1 VKTRRLVVLVAIV
14 LLAAAAVVGLPRL
27 ARTSSFFAIER
38 VEVDGVTYLD
48 ADAVVRHLRLPADAS
63 ILDPAGPHE
72 AAARSLPGVVGAQ
85 VTRRVPGTLV
95 IRVNEAVPVAL
106 APGVDRLVMVDHR
119 GAILPFDPARAP
131 VSLPIIDPSP
141 AAATLL
147 AHIMLTDPEWY
158 AAIDSAA
165 DVRGDVIL
173 ESAGQRVRLRPDATR
188 ETLRSVM
195 LVRDYLSQ
203 HNVAWREI
211 DGRFAGRMFVH
222 RFRA

>member
-1 VKTRRLVVLVAIV
+1 MITRRVALSGLLVALAIGAVLVV
-14 LLAAAAVVGLPRL
+14 PRL
-27 ARTSSFFAIER
+27 ARRSSFFAIER

-48 ADAVVRHLRLPADAS
+48 ADDVVRHLALRPDAS
-63 ILDPAGPHE
+63 VLDPVGPHE
-72 AAARSLPGVVGAQ
+72 AATRSMPGVVGAK
-85 VTRRVPGTLV
+85 VTRRFPGTLV
-95 IRVNEAVPVAL
+95 VRINEAVPVAL
-106 APGVDRLVMVDHR
+106 TAGVDRLVMVDHR
-119 GAILPFDPARAP
+119 GVTLPFDPARAP
-131 VSLPIIDPSP
+131 VSLPVSDPSP

-147 AHIMLTDPEWY
+147 AHIMLADPEWY

-173 ESAGQRVRLRPDATR
+173 ESAGRRVRLRPGATR

-211 DGRFAGRMFVH
+211 DGRFAGRVFVQ
-222 RFRA
+222 RVRA

>member
-1 VKTRRLVVLVAIV
+1 MKRRGLVGLLAVA
-14 LLAAAAVVGLPRL
+14 LLAAAAVAGIPRL
-27 ARTSSFFAIER
+27 ARKSSFFAIER
-38 VEVDGVTYLD
+38 VEVDGVTYLH
-48 ADAVVRHLRLPADAS
+48 ADDIVRHLRLDAEAS
-63 ILDPAGPHE
+63 ILDPVGPHE

-85 VTRRVPGTLV
+85 VTRRFPGTLV

-106 APGVDRLVMVDHR
+106 TPGVDRLVMVDHR
-119 GAILPFDPARAP
+119 GVILPFDPARAP

-141 AAATLL
+141 SAATLL
-147 AHIMLTDPEWY
+147 AHIMLVDPEWY

-165 DVRGDVIL
+165 DVRGDLIL
-173 ESAGQRVRLRPDATR
+173 ESPGQRVRLRPDATR

-211 DGRFAGRMFVH
+211 DGRFAGRVFVH
-222 RFRA
+222 RSGA

>member
-1 VKTRRLVVLVAIV
+1 MKPRRI
-14 LLAAAAVVGLPRL
+14 AAVVAVTLMVATAIVGLPRL

-48 ADAVVRHLRLPADAS
+48 ADAVVRHLGLTAAAS
-63 ILDPAGPHE
+63 ILDPVGPHE
-72 AAARSLPGVVGAQ
+72 TAVRSLPGVVGAQ
-85 VTRRVPGTLV
+85 VTRRFPGTLV
-95 IRVNEAVPVAL
+95 VRVNEAVPIAL
-106 APGVDRLVMVDHR
+106 TPGVDRLVMVDHH
-119 GAILPFDPARAP
+119 GAILPFDPARAA
-131 VSLPIIDPSP
+131 VSLPVIDPSP

-147 AHIMLTDPEWY
+147 AHIMLVDPEWY

-165 DVRGDVIL
+165 DVRGDVVI
-173 ESAGQRVRLRPDATR
+173 ESAGQRVRLRPQATR

-211 DGRFAGRMFVH
+211 DGRFAARVFVH
-222 RFRA
+222 RSRA

>member
-1 VKTRRLVVLVAIV
+1 MALVAAV
-14 LLAAAAVVGLPRL
+14 ALAAAVAVGLPRL
-27 ARTSSFFAIER
+27 ARQSSFFAIER
-38 VEVDGVTYLD
+38 VEVEGLTYLD
-48 ADAVVRHLRLPADAS
+48 ADAVVGRLGLPEDAS
-63 ILDPAGPHE
+63 ILDPAGPVE
-72 AAARSLPGVVGAQ
+72 AAARGIPGVVGAQ
-85 VTRRVPGTLV
+85 VTRRFPGTLL

-106 APGVDRLVMVDHR
+106 VQQTDRLEMVDHR

-131 VSLPIIDPSP
+131 VSLPVVDQGQT
-141 AAATLL
+141 AATLL
-147 AHIMLTDPEWY
+147 AHIMLVDPEWY

-165 DVRGDVIL
+165 DVQGDVII

-211 DGRFAGRMFVH
+211 DGRFAGRVFVH
-222 RFRA
+222 RSRA